1 MDKTREFFTSVKKYL
16 SNIKKQSKVNNFVQ
30 DYYNKY
36 SYGYSEV
43 NDGQL
48 LMKLQNYNM
57 SLNVPYLATGQSG
70 YFHEQIMSNGLGSF
84 KLNPQDIEDAKF
96 ISKCFGKNT
105 AYSSNNTPI
114 TYATLLGTTEFNYA
128 SQSFPAGIYEDVFQ
142 CSPDHDFPI
151 QPLVGEKEEDY
162 YLRVLEYQINSYN
175 QFDSINKQEVLNR
188 GKRLIHN
195 FCGFDNKMYLIPI
208 SDLLNV
214 KASFGDVNG
223 LRDGNVSGENAS
235 QIVNNLQSL
244 SQLLSEYNIDYNN
257 LFNNPNMDNEFGI
270 ALYGVI
276 STDKIQYIDV
286 KRKYDIIQRKALELG
301 YSWGDVI
308 PNNIYLDI
316 NSTIKR

>member
-1 MDKTREFFTSVKKYL
+1 MNKTREFFTSVKNYL

-48 LMKLQNYNM
+48 LMELQNYNM

-70 YFHEQIMSNGLGSF
+70 YFHQQIMSNGLGSF

-96 ISKCFGKNT
+96 ISKCFGKNA
-105 AYSSNNTPI
+105 AYSSNNIPI

-162 YLRVLEYQINSYN
+162 YLRVLEYQINSYD

-195 FCGFDNKMYLIPI
+195 FCGFNNKMYLIPI

-214 KASFGDVNG
+214 RASFGDVNG
-223 LRDGNVSGENAS
+223 LRDGNVSAENAS

-257 LFNNPNMDNEFGI
+257 LYDNPNMDNEFGI

-276 STDKIQYIDV
+276 SPDKIQYIDV
-286 KRKYDIIQRKALELG
+286 KRKYDIVQRKSVELG

-316 NSTIKR
+316 NSTIKK